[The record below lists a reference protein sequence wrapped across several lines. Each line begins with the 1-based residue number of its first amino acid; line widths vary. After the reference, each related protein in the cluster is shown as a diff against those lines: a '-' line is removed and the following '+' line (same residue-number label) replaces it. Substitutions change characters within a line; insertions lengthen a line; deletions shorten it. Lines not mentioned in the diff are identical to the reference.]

1 MRRIVT
7 GALVLAAFAVLATA
21 LLWLGQRRLV
31 YFPSQVV
38 PSETPEGVVEV
49 ILTTSDGLE
58 LAAWFV
64 PPRAGPGG
72 PGSGAGAGTSDPADA
87 TTTARATIVVFHGNG
102 GNRVGRVPLA
112 VSLAERGHAVLLVDY
127 RGYGGNPGSPTAAGL
142 ALDAR
147 AARTWVE
154 EQDGLDGIDGRD
166 GRDGRDAERIVYM
179 GESLGA
185 GVAIELAV
193 DHPPAALVL
202 RSPFTSLADVA
213 GVHYPVVPTFLLRD
227 RWPNLDRMGEV
238 DAPALFIAGSD
249 DEIVPADQTRRL
261 HEAASEPKQLL
272 VVDGARHNDRAL
284 LDGRDLVMAID
295 GFLAD
300 HVPPAS

>member
-38 PSETPEGVVEV
+38 PSEAPEGVVEAT
-49 ILTTSDGLE
+49 LTTSDGLE

-64 PPRAGPGG
+64 SPRTGQDR
-72 PGSGAGAGTSDPADA
+72 SGAGESDPADA

-102 GNRVGRVPLA
+102 GNRVGRLPLA
-112 VSLAERGHAVLLVDY
+112 LALAERGHAVLLVDY

-154 EQDGLDGIDGRD
+154 EQDGLDGLDGL
-166 GRDGRDAERIVYM
+166 DAERIVYL

-185 GVAIELAV
+185 GVAIELAL

-227 RWPNLDRMGEV
+227 RWPNLDRIVEV

-261 HEAASEPKQLL
+261 HEAARGPTHLE
-272 VVDGARHNDRAL
+272 VVDGARHNDGAL
-284 LDGRDLVMAID
+284 LDGRDLVTAID

-300 HVPPAS
+300 HVPPP